1 MSVCLYHVASPL
13 RVPLALYLELLL
25 NAAEHTIAGFRKPD
39 MLSIQCICYKLVIA
53 SRRLD
58 YSLAHWYLAFHCMQ
72 IAEDPLSQLAAANWA
87 ATPGDGAKLPA
98 FKPALVV
105 DIYRKHLGGG
115 GDKPPSLKRVML
127 LELSQYMELYLW
139 PNFDPAKASYE
150 HVMSVLLLINEKFRE
165 NVPAWGIFAADKVLT
180 QTYRQKSHSC

>member
-1 MSVCLYHVASPL
+1 
-13 RVPLALYLELLL
+13 
-25 NAAEHTIAGFRKPD
+25 
-39 MLSIQCICYKLVIA
+39 
-53 SRRLD
+53 
-58 YSLAHWYLAFHCMQ
+58 MQ

-115 GDKPPSLKRVML
+115 SDKPPSLKRVML

-139 PNFDPAKASYE
+139 PNFDAAKSSYE
-150 HVMSVLLLINEKFRE
+150 HIMSVLLLINEKFRE
-165 NVPAWGIFAADKVLT
+165 NVPAWGIFSADKVPTEPHPSSVVLVLRPMGRRT
-180 QTYRQKSHSC
+180 GIACGGGSAVRSLAALLLAVCPVQYTLNCVSNVAESPTLDLRTVSDTIV